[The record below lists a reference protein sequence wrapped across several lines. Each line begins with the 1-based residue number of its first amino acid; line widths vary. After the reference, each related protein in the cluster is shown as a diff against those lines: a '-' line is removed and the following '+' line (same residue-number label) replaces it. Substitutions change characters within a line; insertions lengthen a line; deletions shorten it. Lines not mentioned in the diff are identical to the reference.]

1 MPDLSAEHFRQV
13 MAHVPTSVAV
23 VAGVVEGGP
32 KGLSVGTFVP
42 VSLEPP
48 LVGFFVAVTSKSWPL
63 IASSGSF
70 CVSVLGHDQAELSSR
85 FAVSDADKFEGVE
98 WRPAPSGNP
107 VLVGAVAFVDCEVER
122 VVETGDHVLVLGRV
136 LDMGVETGQ
145 IPLLHHRSGY
155 RSVAGNIDREAGGSR
170 GWPSQA

>member
-23 VAGVVEGGP
+23 VAGVVAGRP
-32 KGLSVGTFVP
+32 KGLSVGTLVP
-42 VSLEPP
+42 VSLNPP
-48 LVGFFVAVTSKSWPL
+48 LVGFFVASTSKSWPP
-63 IASSGSF
+63 IESSGSF

-85 FAVSDADKFEGVE
+85 FAVSEADKFEGVE

-107 VLVGAVAFVDCEVER
+107 VLVGAVAFVDCVIDR
-122 VVETGDHVLVLGRV
+122 VVETGDHMLVLGRV

-145 IPLLHHRSGY
+145 TPLLHHRSAYSKVATGLKRDPSAG
-155 RSVAGNIDREAGGSR
+155 RSGE
-170 GWPSQA
+170 QA

>member
-1 MPDLSAEHFRQV
+1 VPDLSAEHFRQV
-13 MAHVPTSVAV
+13 MAHVPTSVAI
-23 VAGVVEGGP
+23 VAGVVDGRP

-48 LVGFFVAVTSKSWPL
+48 LVGFFVAVSSKSWPL
-63 IASSGSF
+63 IESSGSF

-85 FAVSDADKFEGVE
+85 FALSETEKFEGVE

-107 VLVGAVAFVDCEVER
+107 LLVGAVAFVDCEIER
-122 VVETGDHVLVLGRV
+122 VVETGDHMLVLATV

-145 IPLLHHRSGY
+145 TPLLHHRSSY
-155 RSVAGNIDREAGGSR
+155 RSVAESAQLKAR
-170 GWPSQA
+170 G

>member
-1 MPDLSAEHFRQV
+1 VPDLSAQHFRQV

-23 VAGVVEGGP
+23 VAGVVEGRP

-48 LVGFFVAVTSKSWPL
+48 LVGFFVAVTSKSWPM
-63 IASSGSF
+63 IESSGSF

-85 FAVSDADKFEGVE
+85 FALSETEKFQGVE

-107 VLVGAVAFVDCEVER
+107 LLVGAVAFVDCDIDR
-122 VVETGDHVLVLGRV
+122 VVETGDHMLVLGRV

-145 IPLLHHRSGY
+145 IPLLHHRSSY
-155 RSVAGNIDREAGGSR
+155 RSVAENAQIEAGG
-170 GWPSQA
+170 

>member
-1 MPDLSAEHFRQV
+1 M
-13 MAHVPTSVAV
+13 
-23 VAGVVEGGP
+23 
-32 KGLSVGTFVP
+32 GLSVGTFVP

-63 IASSGSF
+63 IESSGSF

-85 FAVSDADKFEGVE
+85 FALSETEKFQGVE
-98 WRPAPSGNP
+98 WRPAPSANP
-107 VLVGAVAFVDCEVER
+107 LLVGAVAFVDCDIER

-155 RSVAGNIDREAGGSR
+155 RSVADSAQVEAGS
-170 GWPSQA
+170 